1 MNYII
6 NTSNLIKW
14 LNSERYI
21 IPGIIT
27 EEDEKKW
34 KWEISRNR
42 FIDKLINVLKYD
54 DIDELS
60 SDLGCNDSISKLT
73 GEKIKNM
80 ERLKSIHNQIKEL
93 ERKRIEEEPRNINKL
108 DSLYKVYYRLQEEV
122 GK

>member
-1 MNYII
+1 M
-6 NTSNLIKW
+6 
-14 LNSERYI
+14 
-21 IPGIIT
+21 
-27 EEDEKKW
+27 D
-34 KWEISRNR
+34 
-42 FIDKLINVLKYD
+42 
-54 DIDELS
+54 
-60 SDLGCNDSISKLT
+60 KLT